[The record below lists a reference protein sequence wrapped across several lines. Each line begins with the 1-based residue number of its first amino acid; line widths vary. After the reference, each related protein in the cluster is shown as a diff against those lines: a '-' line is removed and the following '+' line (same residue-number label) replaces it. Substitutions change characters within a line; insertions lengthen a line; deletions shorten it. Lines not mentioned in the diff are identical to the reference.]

1 MAEDPRSRILHA
13 AMRCFAS
20 KGYAATTM
28 ADIEAAA
35 GFSPRAGG
43 TYRHFD
49 SKRAILESLIESV
62 LEQSD
67 DVLASVPTSLE
78 GAARD
83 GLAQLDRHRDL
94 MQILFRDLDQFPELQ
109 KRIVDRLFQ
118 GPYRLVAEHTAAVA
132 PDIDAQAVA
141 VLLVGGLINFKL
153 IETMVGRRRRGVSED
168 RLVKAWAH
176 VYGRLIEP
184 DTR

>member
-109 KRIVDRLFQ
+109 KSASSI
-118 GPYRLVAEHTAAVA
+118 G
-132 PDIDAQAVA
+132 
-141 VLLVGGLINFKL
+141 
-153 IETMVGRRRRGVSED
+153 
-168 RLVKAWAH
+168 
-176 VYGRLIEP
+176 
-184 DTR
+184 